1 MSQMSVEQLLEMI
14 EDLQSRLLFQEE
26 SIAALDRVI
35 SEQDQTL
42 MTQQRQLVLLS
53 EKLKS
58 LEARQSDSG
67 DSVVDQKPPHY

>member
-1 MSQMSVEQLLEMI
+1 MSQMSLEKLLDMI

>member
-1 MSQMSVEQLLEMI
+1 MSQMSLEKLLDMI

-42 MTQQRQLVLLS
+42 MTQQRQLILLS